1 MWPFSEMSL
10 ATATLVGTLANWGL
24 LASLLTGVVSTFII
38 VQTTDVKEEHWAHDR
53 QHSSERIALLS
64 IQSDQLRK
72 DTAEANAR
80 QKEAEVKL
88 EQLRER
94 MSQRHVKGDR
104 FLRLLEGKPKGP
116 VEILFVRD
124 DGEAFNLG
132 LEIRDWL
139 KRAFWDVEEPR
150 PIVDRDLAPR
160 LAPNTPSA
168 MAAGGQPQGVSVFLR
183 AESQADFERET
194 EQNPLD
200 PNRLLDTP
208 RKALSN
214 ALLDSLGSISGG
226 MSGENGRPG
235 VLRVI
240 IGPKPSLN

>member
-1 MWPFSEMSL
+1 MLGFSLHGWENAM
-10 ATATLVGTLANWGL
+10 
-24 LASLLTGVVSTFII
+24 VVSLII
-38 VQTTDVKEEHWAHDR
+38 AGFFALIAGVSTWAVVKLQRVELAQANAESDR
-53 QHSSERIALLS
+53 YKI
-64 IQSDQLRK
+64 
-72 DTAEANAR
+72 DTAKLIAEANAR

-94 MSQRHVKGDR
+94 MGQRHIKGDR
-104 FLRLLEGKPKGP
+104 FLKLLDGKPKGR

-124 DGEAFNLG
+124 DGEAFTLG

-139 KRAFWDVEEPR
+139 KRALWDVEEPR
-150 PIVDRDLAPR
+150 PIADRDLAPR
-160 LAPNTPSA
+160 LAPNHPSA

-194 EQNPLD
+194 EQNPMD
-200 PNRLLDTP
+200 PDRPLNTP

-235 VLRVI
+235 ILRVI

>member
-1 MWPFSEMSL
+1 MLGFSLHGWENAMVISL
-10 ATATLVGTLANWGL
+10 IIAGFFALIAGVSTLAVVKL
-24 LASLLTGVVSTFII
+24 QRVELA
-38 VQTTDVKEEHWAHDR
+38 QAKEEF
-53 QHSSERIALLS
+53 ERYKI
-64 IQSDQLRK
+64 
-72 DTAEANAR
+72 DTAKVIAEANAR

-94 MSQRHVKGDR
+94 MGQRHIKGEQ
-104 FLRLLEGKPKGP
+104 FLKILEGKPQAP
-116 VEILFVRD
+116 VEILFVRE
-124 DGEAFNLG
+124 DGEAFTLA

-139 KRAFWDVEEPR
+139 KRALWEVEEPR
-150 PIVDRDLAPR
+150 PISDSDLAPR
-160 LAPNTPSA
+160 LAPNHPSA

-183 AESQADFERET
+183 ADSQADFEREI

-200 PNRLLDTP
+200 PNRPLDTP